1 MEKRTGV
8 ITFAGN
14 PMTLVG
20 KEIKVGDVAPQFT
33 ALKNDLTSF
42 SLEELKG
49 KVVLISVVPSVDT
62 GICELQTIRFNQEAN
77 QLDNVAII
85 TISVDLPF
93 AIGRFCGAKGIDK
106 AITLS
111 DHRDLSFGTNYGFV
125 VEELRLL
132 ARGIVV
138 IDTKGIVQHVEYV
151 PEIASHPD
159 YEKALAVAK
168 NL

>member
-33 ALKNDLTSF
+33 ALKNDLTPF

-85 TISVDLPF
+85 TVSVDLPF

>member
-33 ALKNDLTSF
+33 ALKNDLTPF

-62 GICELQTIRFNQEAN
+62 GICELRTIRFNQEAN

-85 TISVDLPF
+85 TVSVDLPF